1 MMSDDP
7 QALRSNVVTTNSND
21 TSGPSSRSS
30 NHLKRNEA
38 VKIPESE
45 LPQRQR
51 QYWIHDDHKI
61 HTLLFVCT
69 QTVPLLQILEKF
81 P

>member
-1 MMSDDP
+1 MTH
-7 QALRSNVVTTNSND
+7 QALLV
-21 TSGPSSRSS
+21 GAPIISR
-30 NHLKRNEA
+30 RNEA

-45 LPQRQR
+45 LPQGQR